1 MKGDQIESC
10 QSYIPDMLTSIMVPE
25 RVTGHLRPTGR
36 PFIRDMYSCRRPKKG
51 NKTKFSLLA
60 RFVARG
66 AAEYS
71 EVHLKSRH
79 AKILEIE
86 PRLTHF

>member
-1 MKGDQIESC
+1 MKGDQTESC
-10 QSYIPDMLTSIMVPE
+10 RSYIPDMLTSIQVVPE
-25 RVTGHLRPTGR
+25 RVTRHLRPTGR
-36 PFIRDMYSCRRPKKG
+36 PFIRDMYSCRRSKKG
-51 NKTKFSLLA
+51 NKTKFSLA